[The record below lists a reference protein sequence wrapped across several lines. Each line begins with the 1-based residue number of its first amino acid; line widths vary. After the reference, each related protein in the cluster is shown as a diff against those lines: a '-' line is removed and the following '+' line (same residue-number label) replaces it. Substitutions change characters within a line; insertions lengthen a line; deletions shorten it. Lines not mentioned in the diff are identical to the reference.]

1 MEVASMSRILD
12 GKLISSQIVEELKP
26 RIARLAEQGRPAGL
40 TVILVGDNPAS
51 DIYVRNKVK
60 TCRELGM
67 ASEEIRLEASVSQE
81 ELLGRIDALN
91 REEAVD
97 GILVQMPLP
106 KHIDSRAVL
115 LAIRPDKDVDGFHP
129 YNVGQLVAGAPA
141 PRACTPAGVMEILRR
156 GGIEVAGKEAVIVG
170 RSDIVGKPMALML
183 LHSHATVTICHSKTR
198 DLPGVCRRADI
209 LVAAMGRAAFVG
221 GDFIRE
227 GAVVIDVG
235 INRLD
240 LREDVERIFR
250 GSAEKLAA
258 FDKRGSVL
266 VGDVDPVEM
275 AARSS
280 AYTPVPGGV
289 GPLTIAMLMTNTVEC
304 AERRR
309 GSQ

>member
-1 MEVASMSRILD
+1 MSQILD
-12 GKLISSQIVEELKP
+12 GKQISSAIVEELKP
-26 RIARLAEQGRPAGL
+26 RITRLAESGRPAGL

-51 DIYVRNKVK
+51 DIYVRSKVK

-67 ASEEIRLEASVSQE
+67 ASEEIRLPETVAQS
-81 ELLGRIDALN
+81 ELLARIQALN
-91 REEAVD
+91 EDEAVD

-129 YNVGQLVAGAPA
+129 FNVGQLVAGAPA
-141 PRACTPAGVMEILRR
+141 PRACTPYGVMEILRR
-156 GGIEVAGKEAVIVG
+156 SGIEIAGKEAVIVG

-183 LHSHATVTICHSKTR
+183 LHSHATVTVCNSKTR
-198 DLPGVCRRADI
+198 DLPAVCRRADI
-209 LVAAMGRAAFVG
+209 LVAAMGRPAFVG
-221 GDFIRE
+221 EPHIRE

-240 LREDVERIFR
+240 RREDVDRIFH
-250 GSAEKLAA
+250 GDPAKLAA

-266 VGDVDPVEM
+266 VGDVDPVAM

-309 GSQ
+309 GLS

>member
-1 MEVASMSRILD
+1 MATILD
-12 GKLISSQIVEELKP
+12 GKEISAQIVSELKD
-26 RIARLAEQGRPAGL
+26 RITRLVEQGRPAGL

-67 ASEEIRLEASVSQE
+67 ASEEIRLPDTASQG
-81 ELLGRIDALN
+81 ELLARIELLN
-91 REEAVD
+91 NDEAVD

-115 LAIRPDKDVDGFHP
+115 QAIRPEKDVDGFHP
-129 YNVGQLVAGAPA
+129 FNVGQLVAGAPA

-156 GGIEVAGKEAVIVG
+156 SGIDIAGKEAVIVG

-183 LHSHATVTICHSKTR
+183 LHSHATVTVCHSKTR
-198 DLPGVCRRADI
+198 DLPAVCRRADI
-209 LVAAMGRAAFVG
+209 LVAAIGRPAFVREES
-221 GDFIRE
+221 IRE
-227 GAVVIDVG
+227 GAVVVDVG
-235 INRLD
+235 INRVD
-240 LREDVERIFR
+240 VREDVDRIFR
-250 GSAEKLAA
+250 GDAAKLAA
-258 FDKRGSVL
+258 FDKRGAVL
-266 VGDVDPVEM
+266 VGDVDPIAM

-309 GSQ
+309 RTR